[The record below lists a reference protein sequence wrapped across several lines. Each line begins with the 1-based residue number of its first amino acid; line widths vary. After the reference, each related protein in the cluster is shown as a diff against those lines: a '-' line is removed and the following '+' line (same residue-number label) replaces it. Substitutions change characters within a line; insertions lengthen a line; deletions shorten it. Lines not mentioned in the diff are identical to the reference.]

1 MSFGGFGLSPGD
13 FVLLVQLARRTFR
26 NCQQAGDEYAEIASE
41 VRCLYSVLRSV
52 RKLAKRP
59 DSNIL
64 RQDPATTPQLISCAN
79 GCKNVLDDLN
89 GLLAKFTAL
98 SGEGHPSVPKKIW
111 QRFKFG
117 SNIQELGV
125 VRGKLIIHTSTMSIL
140 FDTMQSQ
147 ALDRV
152 ENKIDDG
159 FGEVKGE
166 FERMRRE
173 IKNMATQARA
183 LDKNGSSLSL
193 LSLSTYA
200 GDEKEVWRA
209 FRRELIT
216 KGFRSQ
222 SLDKYGHILQA
233 YMLKLDQSG
242 LLEKGPSQDP
252 ASAHE
257 MPWRSNRMFADT
269 VTSLIPLSLRSGDEE
284 PSNTGEASPQVDD
297 ASVLGPP
304 GRQGKPRNENVGDL
318 QEPPKDAFPQRQ
330 DIEFAYEPV
339 PSKPRVTFA
348 TILTSGSWSG
358 SNENGRSACRT
369 KTILRH
375 PTPKFPEDPG
385 FFPEG
390 IGLREQ
396 SLGGKVPFDARLTIL
411 DMKKVHITAIRW
423 LIPRCEKRTDCVVVF
438 KLLEDWEIK
447 VLTDI
452 TDLLRGTA
460 IDLLP
465 IYTDTN
471 IFVIDYPHLELHN
484 LFEPIGALSQML
496 RQVAYHNE
504 YYPYQHNQSTSS
516 WYEDIFQRSRLDLA
530 LDAMLTLVIDIGN
543 ISKADHKLLDER
555 LTILGVD
562 IRRFIAKELNLPDA
576 IILEVFNGITKQL
589 VRRFLHVSK
598 FFPEQLEVKD
608 GKFHRIFEYIGDEEM
623 IAQCSDFP
631 RLTKEALRQKPLYDD
646 PCGWS
651 VISNCSIT
659 SNPITR

>member
-52 RKLAKRP
+52 RTLAKRP

-64 RQDPATTPQLISCAN
+64 RQGSATTPQLISCAN
-79 GCKNVLDDLN
+79 GCKNVLDDLD
-89 GLLAKFTAL
+89 GLLAKYTAL
-98 SGEGHPSVPKKIW
+98 SGEGHPSVRKKIW

-125 VRGKLIIHTSTMSIL
+125 VRGKLITHTSTMSIL

-166 FERMRRE
+166 FEEMRRE
-173 IKNMATQARA
+173 IKNMATRARA
-183 LDKNGSSLSL
+183 WDKNGSSLSL

-242 LLEKGPSQDP
+242 LLEKGRSQDP

-257 MPWRSNRMFADT
+257 MPWWSNRMFADT
-269 VTSLIPLSLRSGDEE
+269 VTSLIPPSSESGDEE
-284 PSNTGEASPQVDD
+284 PSNAREAPPQADD

-304 GRQGKPRNENVGDL
+304 GRQGKPRNENVEDL
-318 QEPPKDAFPQRQ
+318 QEPPKVAFPQMQ
-330 DIEFAYEPV
+330 DIESAYEPV
-339 PSKPRVTFA
+339 QSKRKATFA
-348 TILTSGSWSG
+348 TTLTSGSWSG
-358 SNENGRSACRT
+358 SNEKKRSAYRT
-369 KTILRH
+369 RTILRH
-375 PTPKFPEDPG
+375 PTPKFSEDPD
-385 FFPEG
+385 FSPEG

-396 SLGGKVPFDARLTIL
+396 SLGGKVPSDARITVLN
-411 DMKKVHITAIRW
+411 KAKVDITAIRW
-423 LIPRCEKRTDCVVVF
+423 LLPRCEERKDCVVVYR
-438 KLLEDWEIK
+438 LLEDWEIK
-447 VLTDI
+447 VI
-452 TDLLRGTA
+452 TDTTALFRGAA

-465 IYTDTN
+465 IYIDTN
-471 IFVIDYPHLELHN
+471 I
-484 LFEPIGALSQML
+484 
-496 RQVAYHNE
+496 
-504 YYPYQHNQSTSS
+504 
-516 WYEDIFQRSRLDLA
+516 SR
-530 LDAMLTLVIDIGN
+530 
-543 ISKADHKLLDER
+543 
-555 LTILGVD
+555 
-562 IRRFIAKELNLPDA
+562 
-576 IILEVFNGITKQL
+576 
-589 VRRFLHVSK
+589 
-598 FFPEQLEVKD
+598 
-608 GKFHRIFEYIGDEEM
+608 
-623 IAQCSDFP
+623 
-631 RLTKEALRQKPLYDD
+631 
-646 PCGWS
+646 
-651 VISNCSIT
+651 
-659 SNPITR
+659 